1 MLNFSQSGHSL
12 DRSIFHALREV
23 KYLDELQLTD
33 GIRRL
38 VQGGVKFKA
47 VLSRE
52 VFDLGNFEGYVSYLK
67 GGR

>member
-1 MLNFSQSGHSL
+1 M
-12 DRSIFHALREV
+12 
-23 KYLDELQLTD
+23 DELQLTD